1 MSVKAQVMSNLQLLQ
16 RVVFH
21 ASEIMKEYPPEGH
34 YILNLGRTASPTSS
48 VFRYFIAPNLRS
60 YYYRELPIVSLR
72 NIEDEPMDVRM
83 QFIGKV
89 LPSREVLQDRTIV
102 VNRVLFEGSSSAV
115 FLLLLQKYLVSRNM
129 PNKIR
134 TYFVVDLD
142 EIDQDFYRYLER
154 KSNGRLVI
162 KLVEDLTYTYALT
175 DEVNLKVDSPLS
187 NLTEFSRIKPFGPL
201 DLLQVPYAELEVRD
215 RYRELDRK
223 LFAIITKMRN
233 KKKPGVMS
241 AKKLNK
247 FRTGMKR
254 VRKSSD
260 NLQIEAFKSAQEA
273 CNDLHQAVV
282 PSVL

>member
-1 MSVKAQVMSNLQLLQ
+1 
-16 RVVFH
+16 
-21 ASEIMKEYPPEGH
+21 
-34 YILNLGRTASPTSS
+34 
-48 VFRYFIAPNLRS
+48 
-60 YYYRELPIVSLR
+60 
-72 NIEDEPMDVRM
+72 M